1 MIIDND
7 YSFIGSDIR
16 KIREAK
22 GITRKEIA
30 ENMYVSEE
38 TIRRIEKGENDPR
51 ISTLVPICNYIG
63 IDIKDLINDREFEY
77 NNLLS
82 LRKEIGDLL
91 NNASIDKAKILIRCL
106 DDLDFS
112 KNLAHEKELYATKH
126 YFNGLLAIKNNKE
139 GSNPSDQL
147 ENALSDLNSKFKINR
162 FKNYKY
168 DEFSLRIL
176 LALALNEYNKG
187 NFELYKDIMTEM
199 ARYINS
205 NIENYFVFCYNLAV
219 FYTRIGK
226 YDQSLNICQQAI
238 GSSKI
243 VKETT
248 YLNMLYYAKGINHLS
263 LHEYEKAK
271 ESFDYC
277 KVLTNIFA
285 SDIIKSSLSDQID
298 SLLIKNN

>member
-91 NNASIDKAKILIRCL
+91 NNASIDKAKILIRSL

-112 KNLAHEKELYATKH
+112 KNLSHEKELYATKH
-126 YFNGLLAIKNNKE
+126 YFTGLLDIKNNKE
-139 GSNPSDQL
+139 GSNPSNQL
-147 ENALSDLNSKFKINR
+147 KNALSDLNSKFKINR

-219 FYTRIGK
+219 FYTRIKK
-226 YDQSLNICQQAI
+226 YNQSLQICNQAI
-238 GSSKI
+238 AEARY
-243 VKETT
+243 VKENS

-263 LHEYEKAK
+263 LHEYDKAK

-285 SDIIKSSLSDQID
+285 SDTIKSSLSDQID

>member
-1 MIIDND
+1 
-7 YSFIGSDIR
+7 
-16 KIREAK
+16 
-22 GITRKEIA
+22 
-30 ENMYVSEE
+30 MYVSEE
-38 TIRRIEKGENDPR
+38 TIRRIKKGENDPR

-91 NNASIDKAKILIRCL
+91 NNASIDKAKILIRSL

-126 YFNGLLAIKNNKE
+126 YFNGLLDIKNNKE
-139 GSNPSDQL
+139 GSNPSNQL
-147 ENALSDLNSKFKINR
+147 ENELSDLNSKFKINR

-219 FYTRIGK
+219 FYTRIKK
-226 YDQSLNICQQAI
+226 YNQSLQICNQAI
-238 GSSKI
+238 AEARY
-243 VKETT
+243 VKENS

-263 LHEYEKAK
+263 LHEYDKAK

-285 SDIIKSSLSDQID
+285 SDIIKSSLSNQID

>member
-16 KIREAK
+16 KIRESK

-91 NNASIDKAKILIRCL
+91 NNASIDKAKILIRSL

-112 KNLAHEKELYATKH
+112 KNLPYEKELYATKH

-147 ENALSDLNSKFKINR
+147 ENALSDLNTKFKINK

-176 LALALNEYNKG
+176 LALALNEYKKG

-199 ARYINS
+199 VSYINS

-219 FYTRIGK
+219 FYTRIKK
-226 YDQSLNICQQAI
+226 YNQSLKICNQAI
-238 GSSKI
+238 AEARY
-243 VKETT
+243 VKENS

-263 LHEYEKAK
+263 LHEYDMAK

-285 SDIIKSSLSDQID
+285 SDVIKSSLSNQID

>member
-91 NNASIDKAKILIRCL
+91 NNASIDKAKILIRSL

-147 ENALSDLNSKFKINR
+147 ENALSDLNTKFKINR

-176 LALALNEYNKG
+176 LALALNEYKKG

-199 ARYINS
+199 SSYINS

-219 FYTRIGK
+219 FYTRIKK
-226 YDQSLNICQQAI
+226 YNQSLQICNQAI
-238 GSSKI
+238 AEARY
-243 VKETT
+243 VKENS

-263 LHEYEKAK
+263 LHEYDMAK

-285 SDIIKSSLSDQID
+285 SDIIKSSLSNQID

>member
-91 NNASIDKAKILIRCL
+91 NNASIDKAKILIRSL

-147 ENALSDLNSKFKINR
+147 ENALSDLNTKFKINE

-199 ARYINS
+199 SSYINS

-219 FYTRIGK
+219 FYTRIKK
-226 YDQSLNICQQAI
+226 YNQSLQICNQAI
-238 GSSKI
+238 AEARY
-243 VKETT
+243 VKENS

-263 LHEYEKAK
+263 LHEYDMAK

-285 SDIIKSSLSDQID
+285 SDIIKSSLSNQID

>member
-7 YSFIGSDIR
+7 YNFIGSDIR
-16 KIREAK
+16 KIRESK

-91 NNASIDKAKILIRCL
+91 NNASIDKAKILIRSL

-139 GSNPSDQL
+139 GSNPSNLL

-205 NIENYFVFCYNLAV
+205 NTENYFVFCYNLAV
-219 FYTRIGK
+219 FYTRIKK
-226 YDQSLNICQQAI
+226 YNQSLQICNQAI
-238 GSSKI
+238 AEARY
-243 VKETT
+243 VKENS

-263 LHEYEKAK
+263 LHEYDMAK